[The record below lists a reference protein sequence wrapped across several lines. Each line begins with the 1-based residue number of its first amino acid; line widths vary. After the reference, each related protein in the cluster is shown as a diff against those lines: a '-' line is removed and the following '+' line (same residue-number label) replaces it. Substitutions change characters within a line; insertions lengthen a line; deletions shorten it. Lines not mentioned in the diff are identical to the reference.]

1 MEMAASK
8 IPQDVR
14 EANKNIREAMDIYR
28 NLDRDDPSVWF
39 QLRDIDDK
47 LRFGN
52 INPET
57 YNPWE
62 DDFLVPQM
70 KNDIANDIK
79 RRWGPNQDRGK
90 LVDGEFAA
98 QNYLYIVDHT
108 SEGAALAGGIPG
120 YKGSNRRSLPP
131 SIRSQGISQ
140 RSNSKGFKVNWG
152 QATTFI
158 KERLEALQKSA
169 EQLNKHN
176 VVLDGPSGD
185 YKSSTQ
191 KPQELTKN
199 QIEFRKY
206 FPGSDPE
213 NSASGSASGKGKK
226 ASEGTPKAPDVTVNF
241 KSGYDKHLI
250 EVEGFKA
257 KPTIGIKGGHNLENL
272 EKYILDNFGDQVKNI
287 NQAVTKT
294 PHPDIPGIYE
304 VKYKLP
310 VYDGLSTANG
320 GKGNFTGQWKEYK
333 NPKTVY
339 DPKVFSDE
347 QILKLGREA
356 MEEGIRSNRIRIDT
370 RPNAVSDELVGY
382 VEVDG
387 KKLQFIGYRDKVTGE
402 ITNFFPVIPKN

>member
-1 MEMAASK
+1 MGLL
-8 IPQDVR
+8 PFVGVV
-14 EANKNIREAMDIYR
+14 KNLKYSDEVADIAK
-28 NLDRDDPSVWF
+28 NAES
-39 QLRDIDDK
+39 IDDLIK
-47 LRFGN
+47 G
-52 INPET
+52 IN
-57 YNPWE
+57 
-62 DDFLVPQM
+62 
-70 KNDIANDIK
+70 KI
-79 RRWGPNQDRGK
+79 G
-90 LVDGEFAA
+90 
-98 QNYLYIVDHT
+98 
-108 SEGAALAGGIPG
+108 
-120 YKGSNRRSLPP
+120 
-131 SIRSQGISQ
+131 
-140 RSNSKGFKVNWG
+140 GFKDVAGNPLV
-152 QATTFI
+152 I
-158 KERLEALQKSA
+158 KKLADGSYEM
-169 EQLNKHN
+169 
-176 VVLDGPSGD
+176 LD
-185 YKSSTQ
+185 
-191 KPQELTKN
+191 
-199 QIEFRKY
+199 
-206 FPGSDPE
+206 
-213 NSASGSASGKGKK
+213 ASGNLINKIDDMPGLLEQMGVKIGKGPEVPK
-226 ASEGTPKAPDVTVNF
+226 GMPKAPDVTVNF

-310 VYDGLSTANG
+310 VYDGLSIANG

-370 RPNAVSDELVGY
+370 RPNAVSDELLGY